1 MDWIAVSGK
10 IMDYIKKYRYV
21 LLVLAAGIILMA
33 LPEKKAQTSDSPQPA
48 ETAQQLGLQ
57 ESLEELLSQMEG
69 AGKVRVL
76 LTQARGEQVLY
87 QTNEDTD
94 TAENSSQLRVET
106 VILSGSDR
114 GETGLV
120 QQVNPPEY
128 LGAVVLCQGAGNAA
142 VRLSVVE
149 AVMSATGLTSDK
161 ITVLIMK

>member
-76 LTQARGEQVLY
+76 LTQARGEQILY

-120 QQVNPPEY
+120 QQVNPPKY

>member
-76 LTQARGEQVLY
+76 LTQARGEQILY

-120 QQVNPPEY
+120 QQVNPPVY